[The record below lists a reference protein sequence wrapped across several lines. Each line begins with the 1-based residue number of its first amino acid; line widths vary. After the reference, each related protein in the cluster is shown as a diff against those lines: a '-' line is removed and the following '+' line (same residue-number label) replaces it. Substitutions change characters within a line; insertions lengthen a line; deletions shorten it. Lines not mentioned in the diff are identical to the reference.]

1 MDQKKNFKINKNF
14 INFLGTHYGVSNLQI
29 NQVFKKTASPN
40 KSSSDKIKI
49 DNYNFMKFVAYE
61 KNILEELF
69 VLN

>member
-1 MDQKKNFKINKNF
+1 MVYQISKLIKFLKNC
-14 INFLGTHYGVSNLQI
+14 LT
-29 NQVFKKTASPN
+29 N
-40 KSSSDKIKI
+40 KSSADKIKI